1 MALRSILW
9 ATNKHRE
16 LSASHPPAQH
26 AHAVALPW
34 KARLE
39 RGTTLCG
46 CLLIAH
52 CAKAAA
58 AGSHSAAI
66 PMPASPPHPPHPPP
80 HAAPNK
86 SPQQQGAHQAR
97 PGTRSPDSAPPAAA
111 HGSGPSRGGAGCRAP
126 AGRTGPSRG
135 AAAARRTAPPGPG
148 RTARS
153 TPAPR
158 VGLHELPSGCTEVSP
173 LLLVGRG
180 DSCCTFHA
188 GPGPVAGS
196 QQQPLQPA
204 SYSPS
209 APPAD
214 LSCAMRTNPQH
225 SLCRPPAPPAKLRS
239 SSSHAA
245 RPPSEGGRR
254 RSGKLSLDIRIGN
267 SSRLACSIAFCGR
280 AKGQAERTRDRS
292 AGSLRAQRKAPPL
305 SQAPEAQAAQP
316 PPSVPQPGTHAMYAR
331 KARPHAVNQQNHKSA
346 PCSLPSTPLPAP
358 AAAHPCQNQ
367 CNAQGAAA
375 TPAPPQMQHYPPRT
389 LRSSGS
395 PAPPHAA
402 EGAAGMARGGSLGA
416 SPSFPRTSPA
426 TAASPLS
433 PQPALFLQARSRA
446 QLNKAAN
453 AAPETGA
460 RAAAHLF
467 IQPPACRTLP
477 GSSLGH
483 QIDARI
489 VAIVLLPAAAS
500 QFCGGVS
507 SWGMRA
513 GGSSGCTVAQQC
525 AGEQPAAAAHSLLA
539 GQVHGLGCGDLPQRD
554 HAPGP
559 AARRQAR
566 VGAEGGRRGVWG
578 RMWVGEC
585 GAECG
590 SPSQP
595 HAGQQHAA
603 GRTWAGLPTSCLLLL
618 PAQRCSAPS
627 QRPCSRRGGGQQQVG
642 PPEHKAAQSAPGS
655 DPVAW

>member
-1 MALRSILW
+1 
-9 ATNKHRE
+9 
-16 LSASHPPAQH
+16 
-26 AHAVALPW
+26 
-34 KARLE
+34 
-39 RGTTLCG
+39 
-46 CLLIAH
+46 
-52 CAKAAA
+52 
-58 AGSHSAAI
+58 
-66 PMPASPPHPPHPPP
+66 MPASPPHPPHPPP

-158 VGLHELPSGCTEVSP
+158 AGLHELPSGCTEVSP

-214 LSCAMRTNPQH
+214 LSCALRTNPQH

-305 SQAPEAQAAQP
+305 SQAPEAWAAQP
-316 PPSVPQPGTHAMYAR
+316 PPSVPQPGTHAMCAR

-358 AAAHPCQNQ
+358 AAARPCQNQ

-375 TPAPPQMQHYPPRT
+375 TPAPLKCSTIHR
-389 LRSSGS
+389 
-395 PAPPHAA
+395 APC
-402 EGAAGMARGGSLGA
+402 
-416 SPSFPRTSPA
+416 
-426 TAASPLS
+426 
-433 PQPALFLQARSRA
+433 
-446 QLNKAAN
+446 
-453 AAPETGA
+453 AP
-460 RAAAHLF
+460 
-467 IQPPACRTLP
+467 
-477 GSSLGH
+477 
-483 QIDARI
+483 
-489 VAIVLLPAAAS
+489 
-500 QFCGGVS
+500 
-507 SWGMRA
+507 
-513 GGSSGCTVAQQC
+513 
-525 AGEQPAAAAHSLLA
+525 
-539 GQVHGLGCGDLPQRD
+539 
-554 HAPGP
+554 P
-559 AARRQAR
+559 AARRRPTLQKAPRGWRGAAAWGPPHPSPELRPQQPPAR
-566 VGAEGGRRGVWG
+566 CRPSPRCSCRRAAVHSLTRQQTLRQKLGR
-578 RMWVGEC
+578 
-585 GAECG
+585 
-590 SPSQP
+590 
-595 HAGQQHAA
+595 GQQRTCSFNPRRAA
-603 GRTWAGLPTSCLLLL
+603 RCPAAHLGTRLMLGSLPLFSFLQP
-618 PAQRCSAPS
+618 PANF
-627 QRPCSRRGGGQQQVG
+627 V
-642 PPEHKAAQSAPGS
+642 AA
-655 DPVAW
+655 